1 MKWFGLAAIAAAIL
15 SLGVGSAYAAQTSP
29 PGLHRPG
36 LHRPGPHRP
45 GLRRQT
51 PAPSLRPSDF
61 AVQTSPQRGR
71 VSLSPAYPDDA
82 LGGRKVGPWA
92 AQTETNSAGGGTA
105 SDIVYRDVGETPRA
119 TGGRGIPSS
128 PESAL
133 SWRRR
138 MDGGNGADVRGEV
151 QE

>member
-1 MKWFGLAAIAAAIL
+1 MKWFGLAAIAAAIV
-15 SLGVGSAYAAQTSP
+15 SLGVGSAFSAQTSP
-29 PGLHRPG
+29 PR
-36 LHRPGPHRP
+36 
-45 GLRRQT
+45 T
-51 PAPSLRPSDF
+51 APPRTAPPRTAPPRLRPPDF

-92 AQTETNSAGGGTA
+92 ARTETNLAGGGTA

-119 TGGRGIPSS
+119 IGGRGIPSS

>member
-1 MKWFGLAAIAAAIL
+1 MKWFGLAAIAAAIV
-15 SLGVGSAYAAQTSP
+15 SLGVGSAFSAQTSP
-29 PGLHRPG
+29 
-36 LHRPGPHRP
+36 
-45 GLRRQT
+45 RRT
-51 PAPSLRPSDF
+51 APPRTAPPRTAPPRLRPPDF

-71 VSLSPAYPDDA
+71 VSLSPTYPDDA

-92 AQTETNSAGGGTA
+92 ARTETNLAGGGTA

-119 TGGRGIPSS
+119 IGGRGIPSS

>member
-1 MKWFGLAAIAAAIL
+1 MKWFGLAAIAAAIV
-15 SLGVGSAYAAQTSP
+15 SLGVGSAFSAQTSP
-29 PGLHRPG
+29 
-36 LHRPGPHRP
+36 
-45 GLRRQT
+45 RRT
-51 PAPSLRPSDF
+51 APPRTAPPRTAPPRLRPPDF

-92 AQTETNSAGGGTA
+92 ARTETNLAGGGTA

-119 TGGRGIPSS
+119 IGGRGIPSS

>member
-1 MKWFGLAAIAAAIL
+1 MKWFGLAAIAAAIV
-15 SLGVGSAYAAQTSP
+15 SLGVGSAFAAQDCTAEDQP
-29 PGLHRPG
+29 
-36 LHRPGPHRP
+36 RP
-45 GLRRQT
+45 GLRR
-51 PAPSLRPSDF
+51 PDSGP
-61 AVQTSPQRGR
+61 QTSPQRGR

-82 LGGRKVGPWA
+82 PGGRKVGPWA
-92 AQTETNSAGGGTA
+92 ARTETNLAGGGTA

-119 TGGRGIPSS
+119 IGGRGIPSS

>member
-1 MKWFGLAAIAAAIL
+1 MKWFGLAAIAAAIV
-15 SLGVGSAYAAQTSP
+15 SLGVGSAFSAQTSP
-29 PGLHRPG
+29 
-36 LHRPGPHRP
+36 
-45 GLRRQT
+45 RRT
-51 PAPSLRPSDF
+51 APPRTAPPRTAPPRLRPPDF

-82 LGGRKVGPWA
+82 LGGREVGPWA
-92 AQTETNSAGGGTA
+92 ARTETNLAGGGTA
-105 SDIVYRDVGETPRA
+105 SDIVYRVVGETPRA
-119 TGGRGIPSS
+119 IGGRGIPSS

>member
-1 MKWFGLAAIAAAIL
+1 MKWFGLAAIAAAIV
-15 SLGVGSAYAAQTSP
+15 SLGVGSAFSAQTSP
-29 PGLHRPG
+29 
-36 LHRPGPHRP
+36 
-45 GLRRQT
+45 RRT
-51 PAPSLRPSDF
+51 APPRTAPPRTAPPRLRPPDF
-61 AVQTSPQRGR
+61 AVQTSPQRGL

-92 AQTETNSAGGGTA
+92 ARTETNLAGGGTA

-119 TGGRGIPSS
+119 IGGRGIPSS